1 MSAFFARFLCFL
13 RFSFH
18 RELQSLDPQVW
29 NEHTKATMA
38 SLPIFL
44 QQQDRSEETVSVPI
58 VPISQ
63 SPESIFEKKQAAS
76 SDQFP
81 QEVAYITLIT

>member
-1 MSAFFARFLCFL
+1 MN
-13 RFSFH
+13 
-18 RELQSLDPQVW
+18 V
-29 NEHTKATMA
+29 HTKATMA

-81 QEVAYITLIT
+81 QEFAYVTLITDALEYCANLLVNDNNRRLA

>member
-1 MSAFFARFLCFL
+1 MN
-13 RFSFH
+13 
-18 RELQSLDPQVW
+18 V
-29 NEHTKATMA
+29 HTKATMA

-63 SPESIFEKKQAAS
+63 SPESIFEKKQVAS
-76 SDQFP
+76 SEQFP
-81 QEVAYITLIT
+81 QEFAYVTLITWDALEYCANLLVNDNNRRLA

>member
-1 MSAFFARFLCFL
+1 MN
-13 RFSFH
+13 
-18 RELQSLDPQVW
+18 V
-29 NEHTKATMA
+29 HTKATMA

-63 SPESIFEKKQAAS
+63 SPESVFEKKQAAS

-81 QEVAYITLIT
+81 QEFAYNSHHMRCVGILCQLIGER